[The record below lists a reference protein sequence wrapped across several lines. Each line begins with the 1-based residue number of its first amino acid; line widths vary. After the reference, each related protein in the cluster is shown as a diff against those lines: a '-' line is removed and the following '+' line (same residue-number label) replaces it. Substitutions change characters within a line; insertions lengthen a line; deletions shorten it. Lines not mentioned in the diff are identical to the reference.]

1 MGSLSGRD
9 ERLREAFDRWL
20 LAAVTRDLAQGWQLA
35 LDVGRPAVPLL
46 LEMLA
51 VEKANLGRRLAVL
64 AAAGL
69 AAGTGEAERLFAWLD
84 NRTTM
89 HEERLLLAMLWAM
102 GPRHTRP
109 QPDFWARLCGPV
121 KQPSVIL
128 GVAGRLAAAR
138 FPGSEVGV
146 PTSSEEDLGLAAAAA
161 FADLPLPATYARS
174 LWNLSRPERHA
185 ELFWRAALLGA
196 VPRTAGAVPA
206 PEWLERARELL
217 GPAHPAAVRTC
228 AAVFLQRW
236 REVRAE
242 GQRPEWWLLQAMA
255 GDGAAAQTLASWL
268 PPQPQPLDEEPG
280 RLAVAYVLSRP
291 IATVV
296 ADRTQWGSD
305 ARVRRLV
312 AVALAHRLL
321 GEDSPTPIDAALPSL
336 AEWSLVQWASG
347 GTVRRERPSEDAQIE
362 AALGLAAAGRLPRA
376 AARAVL
382 EEALWRWGA
391 HPGRSAVEAEQR
403 LVRDL
408 LLLGSGI
415 GGKFA
420 PHLPNHQVYLPG
432 GIDKDHA
439 FFEVAIPLWEFMSRP
454 RLPLP
459 PEHRL
464 R

>member
-1 MGSLSGRD
+1 MSLRD

-51 VEKANLGRRLAVL
+51 NEKANLGRRLAVL
-64 AAAGL
+64 GAAVL
-69 AAGTGEAERLFAWLD
+69 AAGTGDVERLFGWLD
-84 NRTTM
+84 NRATM
-89 HEERLLLAMLWAM
+89 HEERILVAMIWAL
-102 GPRHTRP
+102 GPRHARP
-109 QPDFWARLCGPV
+109 QADFWARLCGPV
-121 KQPSVIL
+121 KQPSPML

-138 FPGSEVGV
+138 FPGSAAGV
-146 PTSSEEDLGLAAAAA
+146 PPSLDEDVGLAAAAA
-161 FADLPLPATYARS
+161 FADLPLLTTYARG

-196 VPRTAGAVPA
+196 LPRNVGAAPA

-217 GPAHPAAVRTC
+217 GPAHPAAVRSC

-242 GQRPEWWLLQAMA
+242 GPRPEWWLLQDLA
-255 GDGAAAQTLASWL
+255 GDGSAAQSLAAWL
-268 PPQPQPLDEEPG
+268 GPVPQPLDEEPG
-280 RLAVAYVLSRP
+280 RLAVAYALSRSTE
-291 IATVV
+291 TVV
-296 ADRTQWGSD
+296 AERLQWGGD

-312 AVALAHRLL
+312 AVTLAYRLL
-321 GEDSPTPIDAALPSL
+321 GEDAPTPVDVALPGVP
-336 AEWSLVQWASG
+336 EWFLVCWASG
-347 GTVRRERPSEDAQIE
+347 RTPNRERPSDDAQVE
-362 AALGLAAAGRLPRA
+362 AAIGLAAAGRLPRP
-376 AARAVL
+376 AARTVL
-382 EEALWRWGA
+382 EEALWRWGV

-420 PHLPNHQVYLPG
+420 PHLPSHQIYLPG

-439 FFEVAIPLWEFMSRP
+439 FFEIAIPLWEFMSRP